1 MTPIPILSN
10 QLCSTASSLVI
21 CRPCNV
27 KECICRENSD
37 GAALLLLEVMTPAYN
52 PGHATPDVQSVS
64 RPINRVTLG
73 PSRQRLDPIIH
84 ANEVREVGDF
94 KQIHH
99 ISHCISTRL
108 GFE

>member
-1 MTPIPILSN
+1 
-10 QLCSTASSLVI
+10 
-21 CRPCNV
+21 
-27 KECICRENSD
+27 
-37 GAALLLLEVMTPAYN
+37 MTPAYN